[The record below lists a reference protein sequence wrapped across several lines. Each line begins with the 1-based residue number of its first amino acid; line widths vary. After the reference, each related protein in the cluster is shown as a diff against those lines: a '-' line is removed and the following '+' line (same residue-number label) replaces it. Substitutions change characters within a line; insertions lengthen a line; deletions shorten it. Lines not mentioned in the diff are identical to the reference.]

1 METQQ
6 GSLDYERLGHIL
18 ESIHPGVTIADSS
31 GIFRFVSRSYLNG
44 RTVKSSDIIGKFA
57 GSEEMMKMFSP
68 CVTQMVFET
77 HERVTTVQKGVDN
90 DETFVTGIPVFEGD
104 RLEMIISYSSWEIT
118 GFDDLR
124 ERYNVLQ
131 YQNKKLLKEIDLMS
145 GRDGGKRYIAESSR
159 SRDARRLVGV
169 FCDAGCP
176 CYIYGPSG
184 SGKSFLAS
192 TVYGKKG
199 ALYTFDCEPV
209 SEEVMEAELLGEDSM
224 ISPLSGIYAV
234 VLKHID
240 RLSPRLQRAV
250 VDKCRR
256 AGVVPVGLAEYSLED
271 LRAKGRAA
279 EEFVSEFDPYQV
291 QIYSLNERA
300 EDLKSFIDYYLG
312 WANKKYSRAVEF
324 TPRALGCLLSYE
336 WKENVD
342 EVRRTVERIV
352 LTTEKKKVD
361 IFDLPD
367 RITGSSSEVFAQNAS
382 LKDMLE
388 FYERGLVVQA
398 YEKYKTS
405 VAVAQKLG
413 ISQATAVRKIHKYA
427 GRDVD
432 VNE

>member
-1 METQQ
+1 MDMQ

-18 ESIHPGVTIADSS
+18 ESIHPGVTIADGS
-31 GIFRFVSRSYLNG
+31 GVFRFVSQSYLNG
-44 RTVKSSDIIGKFA
+44 RTVKGSDIIGKFA

-68 CVTQMVFET
+68 CVTQMVYET
-77 HERVTTVQKGVDN
+77 HQRVTTVQKGADN
-90 DETFVTGIPVFEGD
+90 DETFVTGIPVFEVD
-104 RLEMIISYSSWEIT
+104 ELEMIISYSSWEIT

-145 GRDGGKRYIAESSR
+145 SRDGGKRFIAESSR

-176 CYIYGPSG
+176 CYIYGPTG

-199 ALYTFDCEPV
+199 ALYSYDCAPV
-209 SEEVMEAELLGEDSM
+209 SEEVIESELLGEGSM

-234 VLKHID
+234 VIKHID
-240 RLSPRLQRAV
+240 KLSAKLQRAV
-250 VDKCRR
+250 MEKCHW
-256 AGVVPVGLAEYSLED
+256 AGVVPVGLSEYSLEE
-271 LRAKGRAA
+271 LRAKGRVT
-279 EEFVSEFDPYQV
+279 EEFVTEFDPYQV
-291 QIYSLNERA
+291 QVYSLNERA
-300 EDLKSFIDYYLG
+300 EDLKSFIDYYLST
-312 WANKKYSRAVEF
+312 ANKKYSRSVEF
-324 TPRALGCLLSYE
+324 TPRALGCMLSYE
-336 WKENVD
+336 WKENAD
-342 EVRRTVERIV
+342 EVRRTIERIV
-352 LTTEKKKVD
+352 LTSEKKKVD

-388 FYERGLVVQA
+388 FYESGLIIQA

-413 ISQATAVRKIHKYA
+413 ISQATAVRKIHKYV
-427 GRDVD
+427 GKGVD
-432 VNE
+432 